1 MSFLCDTGTSHDG
14 AAELIPQ
21 SDGAVR
27 LHTVFLADDHKEM
40 LRVAEIVL
48 SRYFH
53 VIGTAG
59 DGQGVLERAPGLCPD
74 VIVLDISMPLMNG
87 METALRLRASACKMK
102 FVFLTVCGDLDFL
115 KAALS
120 TGIVGYV
127 LKPRMW
133 TDLVPAIRAVLDG
146 KGFISPSQHWL

>member
-1 MSFLCDTGTSHDG
+1 MSFLCDTDTSHDR
-14 AAELIPQ
+14 AAEVIPQ
-21 SDGAVR
+21 SNGSVCR
-27 LHTVFLADDHKEM
+27 HTVFLADDHKEM
-40 LRVAEIVL
+40 VRVVEIVL

-59 DGQGVLERAPGLCPD
+59 DGQGVLERAPRLCPD
-74 VIVLDISMPLMNG
+74 VVVLDISMPLMNG
-87 METALRLRASACKMK
+87 IETALRLKASGCKMK
-102 FVFLTVCGDLDFL
+102 FVFLTVDGDRDFL

-146 KGFISPSQHWL
+146 RGFISPS